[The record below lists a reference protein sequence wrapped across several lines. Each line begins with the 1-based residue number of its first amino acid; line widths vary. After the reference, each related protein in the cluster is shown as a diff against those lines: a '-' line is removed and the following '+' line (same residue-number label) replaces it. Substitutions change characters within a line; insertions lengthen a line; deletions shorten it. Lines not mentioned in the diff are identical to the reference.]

1 MTRTTP
7 KRICALLFLLILL
20 AAYTGQQV
28 HIYLELPE
36 RFAAFNGGEMPEN
49 GARCQVVQLHVVDNF
64 CFYPFLTD
72 TPLAHGFY
80 AEVLSMLC
88 PAATQCKQA
97 TAERGVSLRAPPAV

>member
-7 KRICALLFLLILL
+7 KRIYALLLLLILL

-28 HIYLELPE
+28 HIYGELPE
-36 RFAAFNGGEMPEN
+36 RFAAFNGGTTTDN

-72 TPLAHGFY
+72 APVAHGFY
-80 AEVLSMLC
+80 AEELSVLR

-97 TAERGVSLRAPPAV
+97 VAERGASLRAPPAR